1 MPCADNVMDNVF
13 DYLKELNKGLTQ
25 LCILGKDIARS
36 LSYTY
41 YHMPTNSDTLFT
53 ILFFFK

>member
-41 YHMPTNSDTLFT
+41 YHMPTNSDT
-53 ILFFFK
+53 FFYNFIFF